1 MSIRWTVVLELSLKI
16 VEMMLVKV
24 LSHIYKLN
32 GVFSADSQSVCLP
45 VYWFIIVMCT
55 EIQDLTFVISRQ
67 IKPYIGHAKE
77 KIIRI
82 WCYNYSGSEAKRQ

>member
-1 MSIRWTVVLELSLKI
+1 MSIRWTVVLKFSLKI

-55 EIQDLTFVISRQ
+55 EIQ
-67 IKPYIGHAKE
+67 
-77 KIIRI
+77 
-82 WCYNYSGSEAKRQ
+82 

>member
-1 MSIRWTVVLELSLKI
+1 MSIRWTVVLEFSLKI

-55 EIQDLTFVISRQ
+55 EIQ
-67 IKPYIGHAKE
+67 
-77 KIIRI
+77 
-82 WCYNYSGSEAKRQ
+82 